1 MNIDFENTGTQIVFQ
16 TVRGLLTL
24 AGMSGIIVAFI
35 EGGTGTFFESFDRLE
50 QAADLL
56 QGIAS

>member
-24 AGMSGIIVAFI
+24 AGMSGICCFYR
-35 EGGTGTFFESFDRLE
+35 GWNRDFL
-50 QAADLL
+50 
-56 QGIAS
+56 